1 MFTNSFDEKIM
12 NWNKKDFD
20 ELVKQMD
27 ENEIQDMN
35 WWLSSREIDVDPDCN
50 TFGDYRKDVLYEY
63 IKQWLIQQIDESI
76 ISGTA
81 ELFEIYRA
89 I

>member
-35 WWLSSREIDVDPDCN
+35 WWLRSREIDIAPDCN
-50 TFGDYRKDVLYEY
+50 TIGDYRKDVLYEY
-63 IKQWLIQQIDESI
+63 IKQWLIRQIDESI

-81 ELFEIYRA
+81 ELFEIYQA

>member
-35 WWLSSREIDVDPDCN
+35 WWLSSREIDIPPDCN
-50 TFGDYRKDVLYEY
+50 DYRKDVLYEY

>member
-20 ELVKQMD
+20 ELVEQMD

-35 WWLSSREIDVDPDCN
+35 WWLRSREIDVDPDCN
-50 TFGDYRKDVLYEY
+50 DYRKDVLHEY

-76 ISGTA
+76 SSGTA

>member
-20 ELVKQMD
+20 ELVEQMD
-27 ENEIQDMN
+27 ENEIQEMN
-35 WWLSSREIDVDPDCN
+35 WWLRSREIDVAPDCN
-50 TFGDYRKDVLYEY
+50 ASGDYRKDVLHEY
-63 IKQWLIQQIDESI
+63 IKQWLIQQIDEGIS
-76 ISGTA
+76 SGTA
-81 ELFEIYRA
+81 ELFEIYQA

>member
-35 WWLSSREIDVDPDCN
+35 WWLRSREIDIDPDFN
-50 TFGDYRKDVLYEY
+50 TFGDYRKDVLHEY
-63 IKQWLIQQIDESI
+63 IKQWLIQQIDDSI
-76 ISGTA
+76 SSGTA

>member
-35 WWLSSREIDVDPDCN
+35 WWLRSREIDIAPDCN
-50 TFGDYRKDVLYEY
+50 TIGDYRKGVLYEY

>member
-1 MFTNSFDEKIM
+1 
-12 NWNKKDFD
+12 
-20 ELVKQMD
+20 
-27 ENEIQDMN
+27 MN
-35 WWLSSREIDVDPDCN
+35 WWLRSREIDIDPDCN